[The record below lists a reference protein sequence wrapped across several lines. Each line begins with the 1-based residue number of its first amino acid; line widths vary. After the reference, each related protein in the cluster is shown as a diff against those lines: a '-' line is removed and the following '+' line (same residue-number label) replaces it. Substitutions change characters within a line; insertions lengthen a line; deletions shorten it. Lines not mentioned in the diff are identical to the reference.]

1 MSKFTKIKDFNLH
14 VDEAHRVS
22 TKTQIQ
28 LLVFQEKK
36 NPLDIKKLHNFS
48 FAFWTVMC
56 YTRKKQET
64 LKKTKKRARDVI
76 SDKTN
81 FQA

>member
-1 MSKFTKIKDFNLH
+1 MNHT
-14 VDEAHRVS
+14 VS
-22 TKTQIQ
+22 APRLKYNYWS
-28 LLVFQEKK
+28 FRKKK